1 MAQSHSS
8 VVTLLSAIVLCLY
21 LPAAL
26 ASPFIVTAR
35 REEEFHKNK
44 QQVTLQNVDY
54 HGSAGKHGY
63 HDDPLKDFI
72 SDVVHDTGLMI
83 KIDKD
88 NSNKK
93 HGDKNDNV
101 ETLVPVTPP
110 ASLPL
115 PSPPPP
121 SISSLRYAGHVD
133 GLDNITIGLN
143 RIAGSAGLP
152 SIGKD
157 NEAESTLRRPSWFD
171 SVLMARRLLA
181 KSSVGIAST
190 VYQHSDSSSSA
201 NAYHAPQPAG
211 LQGVSISLP
220 EYIAD
225 CSEIDSSDDDNNNGN
240 PILLGLYVSTTF
252 QNIARGSNISLSID
266 WWSHLKDTNPLYPGF
281 PLSEAGLPRISLLG
295 YVERL
300 DLSSSTKKKEGLEEC
315 FFATHPDAKVWAP
328 GNPDS
333 PHSGFWARM
342 VVTQVYWIGGFG
354 DLQQIGWMNVT
365 DWKGVG
371 RYESDESIGDGS
383 GRGWEDVRL
392 PGE

>member
-8 VVTLLSAIVLCLY
+8 VVTLLSAMTVLGLY
-21 LPAAL
+21 LPAVL
-26 ASPFIVTAR
+26 GTPFIVTAR
-35 REEEFHKNK
+35 REEEFHDIQQQTALKNM
-44 QQVTLQNVDY
+44 DY

-83 KIDKD
+83 
-88 NSNKK
+88 N
-93 HGDKNDNV
+93 GDKGNGDKKKI
-101 ETLVPVTPP
+101 LVPVAPP
-110 ASLPL
+110 ASMPL

-121 SISSLRYAGHVD
+121 SISSLRYMGLVD
-133 GLDNITIGLN
+133 GSDNITIGLN
-143 RIAGSAGLP
+143 RIAESDELP
-152 SIGKD
+152 SID
-157 NEAESTLRRPSWFD
+157 SDDEVDSTLRRPSWFD

-181 KSSVGIAST
+181 KSTVGIAST
-190 VYQHSDSSSSA
+190 VYQHSEATSSSSA
-201 NAYHAPQPAG
+201 NTHHAPQPAG

-225 CSEIDSSDDDNNNGN
+225 CSETVSSDNDNNGN

-252 QNIARGSNISLSID
+252 QNIAKGSNVSLSID

-300 DLSSSTKKKEGLEEC
+300 NLSSTMEAGLEEC

-383 GRGWEDVRL
+383 GRGWEDVKL

>member
-1 MAQSHSS
+1 MAQSHSR
-8 VVTLLSAIVLCLY
+8 VVTLFSAIVLCLY
-21 LPAAL
+21 LPAVL
-26 ASPFIVTAR
+26 GTPFIVTVR
-35 REEEFHKNK
+35 REEEFHDKL
-44 QQVTLQNVDY
+44 QQTTLQNVDY

-72 SDVVHDTGLMI
+72 SDVVHDTGAMI
-83 KIDKD
+83 NGKND
-88 NSNKK
+88 NKK
-93 HGDKNDNV
+93 HGDKVDGGR
-101 ETLVPVTPP
+101 TLVPVT
-110 ASLPL
+110 
-115 PSPPPP
+115 PPPP
-121 SISSLRYAGHVD
+121 SISSLRYTGHVD

-143 RIAGSAGLP
+143 RIAESAELP
-152 SIGKD
+152 GIDED
-157 NEAESTLRRPSWFD
+157 NEVEWTLRRPSWFD

-181 KSSVGIAST
+181 RSSVGIAST
-190 VYQHSDSSSSA
+190 VYQHSDSSSSV

-225 CSEIDSSDDDNNNGN
+225 CSEVDSSDDNNGN

-252 QNIARGSNISLSID
+252 QNIAKGSNISLSID

-300 DLSSSTKKKEGLEEC
+300 DLSSASSSAEKEGLEEC

-354 DLQQIGWMNVT
+354 DLQQIGWMNIT
-365 DWKGVG
+365 DWKRVG

>member
-8 VVTLLSAIVLCLY
+8 VVTLLSAVVVLGLS
-21 LPAAL
+21 LPAVL
-26 ASPFIVTAR
+26 GTPIIVTA
-35 REEEFHKNK
+35 HND
-44 QQVTLQNVDY
+44 QQQTTLQNVDS
-54 HGSAGKHGY
+54 HGSSSKHEY

-72 SDVVHDTGLMI
+72 SDVVHDTGLMNNVDKENNDQKHAD
-83 KIDKD
+83 KI
-88 NSNKK
+88 
-93 HGDKNDNV
+93 GDGK
-101 ETLVPVTPP
+101 TSVPVTT
-110 ASLPL
+110 L
-115 PSPPPP
+115 PSPPLP
-121 SISSLRYAGHVD
+121 SISSLRYMGHID

-143 RIAGSAGLP
+143 RAESAGLP
-152 SIGKD
+152 TIDSDGEI
-157 NEAESTLRRPSWFD
+157 ESTLRRPSWFD

-181 KSSVGIAST
+181 KSTVGIAST
-190 VYQHSDSSSSA
+190 VYQNSDSSPA
-201 NAYHAPQPAG
+201 AG

-225 CSEIDSSDDDNNNGN
+225 CSEIDSSDNHNNGN

-252 QNIARGSNISLSID
+252 QNIAKGSNISLSID

-300 DLSSSTKKKEGLEEC
+300 NLSSASSPATTKAGLEEC

>member
-21 LPAAL
+21 LPAVL
-26 ASPFIVTAR
+26 GTPFIVTAR

-44 QQVTLQNVDY
+44 QQITLQNVDY

-72 SDVVHDTGLMI
+72 SDVVHDTGSMFSGH
-83 KIDKD
+83 D
-88 NSNKK
+88 NNEKK
-93 HGDKNDNV
+93 HGDKNDNGR
-101 ETLVPVTPP
+101 TLAPVTPP

-121 SISSLRYAGHVD
+121 SISSLRYVGHVD

-143 RIAGSAGLP
+143 RIAGSAELP
-152 SIGKD
+152 SIGND
-157 NEAESTLRRPSWFD
+157 NEVDSTLRRPSWFD

-190 VYQHSDSSSSA
+190 VYQHSDSSSSSA

-225 CSEIDSSDDDNNNGN
+225 CSEIDSSDDDNNGN

-252 QNIARGSNISLSID
+252 QNIAKGSNISLSID
-266 WWSHLKDTNPLYPGF
+266 WWSHLKDTDPLYPGF

-300 DLSSSTKKKEGLEEC
+300 DLSSLKKEGFEEC

-354 DLQQIGWMNVT
+354 DLQQIGWMNIT

-371 RYESDESIGDGS
+371 KYESDESIGDGS

>member
-1 MAQSHSS
+1 MAQRHSS
-8 VVTLLSAIVLCLY
+8 VVTLLSAIVLVLY
-21 LPAAL
+21 LPAVL
-26 ASPFIVTAR
+26 GTPFIVTAR
-35 REEEFHKNK
+35 REEDFHDK
-44 QQVTLQNVDY
+44 QQATLQNVDY
-54 HGSAGKHGY
+54 HGSAGK

-72 SDVVHDTGLMI
+72 SDVVHDSGSLFNGNH
-83 KIDKD
+83 D
-88 NSNKK
+88 NNNNNK
-93 HGDKNDNV
+93 HGDKNDGGR
-101 ETLVPVTPP
+101 TLVPVTPP
-110 ASLPL
+110 S
-115 PSPPPP
+115 
-121 SISSLRYAGHVD
+121 SISSLRYAVD

-143 RIAGSAGLP
+143 RIASSEELSSAD
-152 SIGKD
+152 K
-157 NEAESTLRRPSWFD
+157 EAKSALRRPSWFD
-171 SVLMARRLLA
+171 SVLLARRLLA

-190 VYQHSDSSSSA
+190 VYQHSDSSSAAA

-225 CSEIDSSDDDNNNGN
+225 CSEIDSDKNNGN

-252 QNIARGSNISLSID
+252 QNIAKGSNISLSID

-300 DLSSSTKKKEGLEEC
+300 DLSAASSTKKQGLEEC

-354 DLQQIGWMNVT
+354 DLQQIGWMNIT
-365 DWKGVG
+365 DWRGIG
-371 RYESDESIGDGS
+371 RYESDESVGDGS

>member
-1 MAQSHSS
+1 MAQSHSNA
-8 VVTLLSAIVLCLY
+8 VTLLSAIVLYLC
-21 LPAAL
+21 LPAVL
-26 ASPFIVTAR
+26 GTPFIVTAR
-35 REEEFHKNK
+35 REDEFHDK

-54 HGSAGKHGY
+54 HGSTGKHTY
-63 HDDPLKDFI
+63 HGDPLKDFI
-72 SDVVHDTGLMI
+72 SDVVHDSGSMFNGN
-83 KIDKD
+83 D
-88 NSNKK
+88 NNEK
-93 HGDKNDNV
+93 HGDKIDGGRTV
-101 ETLVPVTPP
+101 VPVTPP
-110 ASLPL
+110 
-115 PSPPPP
+115 
-121 SISSLRYAGHVD
+121 SSLRYAVD
-133 GLDNITIGLN
+133 GLDNITIGMN
-143 RIAGSAGLP
+143 RIADLP
-152 SIGKD
+152 SIDKD
-157 NEAESTLRRPSWFD
+157 VESTLRRPSWFD

-190 VYQHSDSSSSA
+190 VYQHSDSSSA
-201 NAYHAPQPAG
+201 PIAYHHAPQPAG

-225 CSEIDSSDDDNNNGN
+225 CSEVDGNNGN

-252 QNIARGSNISLSID
+252 QNIAKGSNISLSID
-266 WWSHLKDTNPLYPGF
+266 WWSHVKDTDPVYPGF
-281 PLSEAGLPRISLLG
+281 PLSEAGLPRISMLG

-300 DLSSSTKKKEGLEEC
+300 DLSSATSSATKEGLEEC

-328 GNPDS
+328 RNPDS

-342 VVTQVYWIGGFG
+342 VVTQVYWVGGFG
-354 DLQQIGWMNVT
+354 DLQQIGWVNVT

>member
-1 MAQSHSS
+1 MAQRHSS
-8 VVTLLSAIVLCLY
+8 VVTLLSAIVLVLY
-21 LPAAL
+21 LPAVL
-26 ASPFIVTAR
+26 GTPFIVTAR
-35 REEEFHKNK
+35 REEEFHDK
-44 QQVTLQNVDY
+44 QQATLQNVDY
-54 HGSAGKHGY
+54 HGSAGKH
-63 HDDPLKDFI
+63 DDPLKDFI
-72 SDVVHDTGLMI
+72 SDIVHDSGSLFNGNY
-83 KIDKD
+83 D
-88 NSNKK
+88 NYNNK
-93 HGDKNDNV
+93 HGDKNDGGR
-101 ETLVPVTPP
+101 TLVPLTPP
-110 ASLPL
+110 SSLPL
-115 PSPPPP
+115 PL
-121 SISSLRYAGHVD
+121 ISSLRYVVD

-143 RIAGSAGLP
+143 RIASSEELSGADKEVESA
-152 SIGKD
+152 
-157 NEAESTLRRPSWFD
+157 LRRPSWFD
-171 SVLMARRLLA
+171 SVLLARRLLA

-190 VYQHSDSSSSA
+190 VYQHSDSSSAAA

-225 CSEIDSSDDDNNNGN
+225 CSEIDSDKNNGN

-252 QNIARGSNISLSID
+252 QNIAKGSNISLSID

-300 DLSSSTKKKEGLEEC
+300 DLSAASSTKKQGLEEC

-354 DLQQIGWMNVT
+354 DLQQIGWMNIT
-365 DWKGVG
+365 DWRGIG
-371 RYESDESIGDGS
+371 RYESDESVGDGS
-383 GRGWEDVRL
+383 RRGWEDVRL

>member
-1 MAQSHSS
+1 MMRGHSS
-8 VVTLLSAIVLCLY
+8 VVALLSTIAGLGLY
-21 LPAAL
+21 LPAVL
-26 ASPFIVTAR
+26 GTPFIVTT
-35 REEEFHKNK
+35 HND
-44 QQVTLQNVDY
+44 QQQTALQNVEY
-54 HGSAGKHGY
+54 HGSSGKYGY
-63 HDDPLKDFI
+63 QDDPLKDFI
-72 SDVVHDTGLMI
+72 SDVVHDTGLI
-83 KIDKD
+83 SSNGDKETSDKKHADKIDD
-88 NSNKK
+88 ERTS
-93 HGDKNDNV
+93 
-101 ETLVPVTPP
+101 VPVTP
-110 ASLPL
+110 L
-115 PSPPPP
+115 PSPRLP
-121 SISSLRYAGHVD
+121 SIPSLRYMGHVD

-143 RIAGSAGLP
+143 RAESAELP
-152 SIGKD
+152 SID
-157 NEAESTLRRPSWFD
+157 SDDEIRSTLRRPSWFD

-181 KSSVGIAST
+181 KSTVGIAST
-190 VYQHSDSSSSA
+190 VYQHSDSSSA
-201 NAYHAPQPAG
+201 AD

-225 CSEIDSSDDDNNNGN
+225 CSEIDSSNDNNGN

-252 QNIARGSNISLSID
+252 QNIAKGSNISLSID

-300 DLSSSTKKKEGLEEC
+300 NLSSASSPATTKAELEEC

-371 RYESDESIGDGS
+371 RYGSDERIGDGS

>member
-1 MAQSHSS
+1 MAQSHTS

-21 LPAAL
+21 LPAVL
-26 ASPFIVTAR
+26 SSPFIVTAR
-35 REEEFHKNK
+35 REEEFHIK
-44 QQVTLQNVDY
+44 QQQTILQNVDSHSTAGG
-54 HGSAGKHGY
+54 HGS

-72 SDVVHDTGLMI
+72 ADVVHDSGQMM
-83 KIDKD
+83 
-88 NSNKK
+88 N
-93 HGDKNDNV
+93 GDKNDKDAKHGDQF
-101 ETLVPVTPP
+101 VPVTPP
-110 ASLPL
+110 TSLPL
-115 PSPPPP
+115 LSPPAAPN
-121 SISSLRYAGHVD
+121 SLLRYAGYVD

-143 RIAGSAGLP
+143 RIASSEQLDDEDK
-152 SIGKD
+152 SD
-157 NEAESTLRRPSWFD
+157 STVRRPSWFD

-190 VYQHSDSSSSA
+190 VYQHSSSLPA
-201 NAYHAPQPAG
+201 NEYHASQPAG

-225 CSEIDSSDDDNNNGN
+225 CSEVGSGDENNGN

-252 QNIARGSNISLSID
+252 RNIAKGSNISLSID
-266 WWSHLKDTNPLYPGF
+266 WWSHLKDTDPLYPGF

-295 YVERL
+295 YVEQL
-300 DLSSSTKKKEGLEEC
+300 DLSAASPAAAAADKEELDDC
-315 FFATHPDAKVWAP
+315 FFAIHPDAKVWAP

-354 DLQQIGWMNVT
+354 DLQQIGWMNIT
-365 DWKGVG
+365 DWKGVR
-371 RYESDESIGDGS
+371 RYESDKSIGDGS